1 MEPAP
6 FCHWLQGILD
16 TNPTLTDH
24 QVKLIKDKLN
34 TVFVHV
40 VEMPPM
46 DPTPPHM
53 TSADRF
59 HGHGRDTMVKC

>member
-46 DPTPPHM
+46 DPVPAHLTAAAPRDHL
-53 TSADRF
+53 
-59 HGHGRDTMVKC
+59 GRETLVKC